1 MSRTITINLLVVITV
16 AVWQGW
22 SLLTMLGDCTT
33 RARAIIAAAD
43 PLDRTPPPNVAAA
56 IARNIPFEEMVDML
70 TTTLL
75 DRYACRGN
83 KNWSGTDWLVDHPA
97 LSSRLRATFSK
108 ADFYAL
114 FASTADIGNGNIG
127 LSRGAKRINRRET
140 IELSDDD
147 LDCLVLQTVGKVSPQ
162 SHPMCAIDNPV
173 PSKPIV
179 N

>member
-1 MSRTITINLLVVITV
+1 MSRAITINLLVVITV

-22 SLLTMLGDCTT
+22 SLLTMLDDCTT

-56 IARNIPFEEMVDML
+56 IARNIPFEGMVDML
-70 TTTLL
+70 TTALL

-114 FASTADIGNGNIG
+114 FASTADMGKGDIG
-127 LSRGAKRINRRET
+127 LSRGARRLNGRET
-140 IELSDDD
+140 IELDDYD
-147 LDCLVLQTVGKVSPQ
+147 LDCLVLRTIGKVPPQ
-162 SHPMCAIDNPV
+162 SYRMCAIDSPL
-173 PSKPIV
+173 PPPRPFY
-179 N
+179 